1 LKSLLNVKDPVEI
14 PLPGVAPS
22 PAAPCEPGATA
33 LSGDVSL
40 AKKVLVCPPAE
51 CVSSGLNC
59 MGHELL
65 TKGLRGCAVNTTS
78 MEVGATAQVTFLVF
92 DDSVPPTNATVTR
105 TLTVLSPCAPGEQLC
120 DGDVCSAVSCALRQ
134 ALLVRGR
141 PLPPRVL
148 FAGGPT
154 QLRSVEASVRPNVP
168 LTRVCV
174 GGARDSMCRRQR
186 MQTSRRRW

>member
-1 LKSLLNVKDPVEI
+1 MNFKDPLKPLLISRTVLKSLLNVKDPVEI

-33 LSGDVSL
+33 LSGDVSR
-40 AKKVLVCPPAE
+40 AKRVLVCPPAE

-92 DDSVPPTNATVTR
+92 DDSVPPTNATVVR
-105 TLTVLSPCAPGEQLC
+105 TLTVVSPCAPGEQLC

-134 ALLVRGR
+134 SLLVRGR
-141 PLPPRVL
+141 VHDP
-148 FAGGPT
+148 
-154 QLRSVEASVRPNVP
+154 SVSVR
-168 LTRVCV
+168 R
-174 GGARDSMCRRQR
+174 GANAAALG
-186 MQTSRRRW
+186 